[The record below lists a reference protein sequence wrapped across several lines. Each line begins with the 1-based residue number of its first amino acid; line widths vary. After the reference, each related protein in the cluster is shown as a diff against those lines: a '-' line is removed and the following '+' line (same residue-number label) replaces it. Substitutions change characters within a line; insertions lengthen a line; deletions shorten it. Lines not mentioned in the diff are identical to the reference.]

1 MINKVKNF
9 FFVLVGFSIPLS
21 IFFTNLSL
29 ILLLIF
35 SILDKDYK
43 NLNILIH
50 KKWISSLLF
59 LFVLYF
65 FGLFFGEFHYDS
77 NDLLKKLSVWL
88 ILACLFILKIKKK
101 SYSNGIYAF
110 LFSILI
116 MVTFSVLNRL
126 EIISHF
132 YEYFPMFLKNSN
144 NLHLYPS
151 THLYNYH
158 NILISMS
165 LIINFYIF
173 SKVTNIF
180 KCIITF
186 YTLLLIYSL
195 FSEPGKAGQ
204 LVFIIF
210 LISFTIYSLYKSK
223 KKTIYFSTLLL
234 VFSLIFCNYS
244 SIFINK
250 YNDLKSKLSN
260 IDKFERDR
268 SVFWKSTIKKIALNP
283 FYGYGTGS
291 WRAEMNKTFS
301 NFNSIKK
308 EHKTPHNNFLY
319 VFFELGIL
327 GILTLI
333 NLFYSMYK
341 ELRRKGF
348 FKSYLVFAYATLMLF
363 DSYMTIFI
371 ISIAFIYLFVIS
383 ANYE

>member
-21 IFFTNLSL
+21 VFFTNLSL

-43 NLNILIH
+43 KLNILIH

-65 FGLFFGEFHYDS
+65 FGLFFGEFHNDS
-77 NDLLKKLSVWL
+77 FDLLKKLSVWL
-88 ILACLFILKIKKK
+88 ILPCLFIIKIKRK
-101 SYSNGIYAF
+101 SYINGIYAF

-132 YEYFPMFLKNSN
+132 FEYFPMFLKNSN
-144 NLHLYPS
+144 NRASYPS

-173 SKVTNIF
+173 SKATNIF

-186 YTLLLIYSL
+186 YSLLLIYSL
-195 FSEPGKAGQ
+195 FLDPGKAGQ

-210 LISFTIYSLYKSK
+210 LISFTIYSFFKSQ
-223 KKTIYFSTLLL
+223 KKTIYFLILLL
-234 VFSLIFCNYS
+234 IFPLIFFNYS

-250 YNDLKSKLSN
+250 YKDLKSKLSN

-268 SVFWKSTIKKIALNP
+268 SIFWQSTLQKIALNP
-283 FYGYGTGS
+283 IYGYGTGS

-301 NFNSIKK
+301 NFNNIKK

-319 VFFELGIL
+319 VFFEIGVLGI
-327 GILTLI
+327 ITLI
-333 NLFYSMYK
+333 NLFYLMHK

-348 FKSYLVFAYATLMLF
+348 FKSHLVISYATLMLF
-363 DSYMTIFI
+363 DSYMTISI